1 MTVTAGGAHG
11 AQGAQ
16 GAQRAQGAP
25 GAEGGG
31 GPSLRRRLSA
41 YFRMGRTIRWENWLG
56 TLVWW
61 TLVDGDQAFEPRTIA
76 LLLVTLLAY
85 VAMVATAGTMDDVT
99 GYRDGTDWINYR
111 NSDPTGLRPIT
122 RKPLLL
128 GWCTERQAIRYA
140 RAAAVV
146 SLTAVAVSWL
156 VAGREPVWYLPL
168 YLLVMVIGFQYS
180 AGLKFS
186 YLGCQE
192 LVLFLV
198 MFSSIFFPYALVT
211 GDTEAAVTVQAL
223 LFATWFVQVSIMSNS
238 HDVEGDRQANRRTM
252 AVLLSERGH
261 HRFIA
266 GVFCAG
272 WLVAVAGIVSGALSP
287 WVCITLVPV
296 VALQARQLRLSVR
309 DHLYLEARKIGFRV
323 LRTGVPILSLIN
335 LGLNW
340 R

>member
-1 MTVTAGGAHG
+1 MTVTSGAPFVQGGAE
-11 AQGAQ
+11 
-16 GAQRAQGAP
+16 R
-25 GAEGGG
+25 
-31 GPSLRRRLSA
+31 PSLRRRLNA

-56 TLVWW
+56 TLIWW
-61 TLVDGDQAFEPRTIA
+61 TLVDGDQAFEPRTFA
-76 LLLVTLLAY
+76 LLAVTLLAY

-128 GWCTERQAIRYA
+128 GWCTEAQAVAYA
-140 RAAAVV
+140 RFAAVV
-146 SLTAVAVSWL
+146 CLTAVVASWAA
-156 VAGREPVWYLPL
+156 AGQEPWWYLPL

-180 AGLKFS
+180 AGLKLS
-186 YLGCQE
+186 YLGAQE
-192 LVLFLV
+192 LVLFTV
-198 MFSSIFFPYALVT
+198 KFGSVFFPFALVT
-211 GDTEAAVTVQAL
+211 GDTASVVTVQAL

-252 AVLLSERGH
+252 AVLLSEAGH

-266 GVFCAG
+266 GVFCTG
-272 WLVAVAGIVSGALSP
+272 WLIAVAGLLTGALSP
-287 WVCITLVPV
+287 WICVTLVPV
-296 VALQARQLRLSVR
+296 VALQARQLRLSVGEHR
-309 DHLYLEARKIGFRV
+309 YLEARRIGFRV

-335 LGLNW
+335 IGMNW

>member
-1 MTVTAGGAHG
+1 MTVTSGAPFVQGGAE
-11 AQGAQ
+11 
-16 GAQRAQGAP
+16 R
-25 GAEGGG
+25 
-31 GPSLRRRLSA
+31 PSLRRRLNA

-56 TLVWW
+56 TLIWW
-61 TLVDGDQAFEPRTIA
+61 TLVDGDQAFEPRTFA
-76 LLLVTLLAY
+76 LLAVTLLAY

-128 GWCTERQAIRYA
+128 GWCTEAQAVAYA
-140 RAAAVV
+140 RFAAVV
-146 SLTAVAVSWL
+146 CLTAVVASWAA
-156 VAGREPVWYLPL
+156 AGQEPWWYLPL

-180 AGLKFS
+180 AGLKLS
-186 YLGCQE
+186 YLGAQE
-192 LVLFLV
+192 LVLFTV
-198 MFSSIFFPYALVT
+198 KFGSVFFPFALVT
-211 GDTEAAVTVQAL
+211 GDTASVVTVQAL

-252 AVLLSERGH
+252 AVLLSEAGH

-266 GVFCAG
+266 GVFCTG
-272 WLVAVAGIVSGALSP
+272 WLIAVAGLLTGALSP
-287 WVCITLVPV
+287 WICVTLVPV
-296 VALQARQLRLSVR
+296 VALQARQLRLSVGEHR
-309 DHLYLEARKIGFRV
+309 YLEARRIGFRV

-335 LGLNW
+335 IGLNW

>member
-1 MTVTAGGAHG
+1 MTVTSGTPVVQGGASS
-11 AQGAQ
+11 
-16 GAQRAQGAP
+16 
-25 GAEGGG
+25 
-31 GPSLRRRLSA
+31 PSLRRRLNA

-56 TLVWW
+56 TLIWW
-61 TLVDGDQAFEPRTIA
+61 TLVDGDRAFEPRTFA
-76 LLLVTLLAY
+76 LMAVTLLAY

-111 NSDPTGLRPIT
+111 NSDPTGLRPMT

-128 GWCTERQAIRYA
+128 GWCTEAQAVAYA
-140 RAAAVV
+140 RLAAAVC
-146 SLTAVAVSWL
+146 LTAVVASWL
-156 VAGREPVWYLPL
+156 AGGSEPWWYLPL
-168 YLLVMVIGFQYS
+168 YLLVMIIGFQYS
-180 AGLKFS
+180 AGLKLS
-186 YLGCQE
+186 YLGAQE

-198 MFSSIFFPYALVT
+198 KFSSVFFPYALVT
-211 GDTEAAVTVQAL
+211 GDTASVVTVQAL

-252 AVLLSERGH
+252 AVLLSEEGH

-266 GVFCAG
+266 GVFGTG
-272 WLVAVAGIVSGALSP
+272 WLIAVAGLVTGALSP
-287 WVCITLVPV
+287 WFCVTLVPV
-296 VALQARQLRLSVR
+296 VALQARQLKLSVGEHR
-309 DHLYLEARKIGFRV
+309 YLEARKIGFRV

>member
-1 MTVTAGGAHG
+1 VTVISGGAPT
-11 AQGAQ
+11 A
-16 GAQRAQGAP
+16 R
-25 GAEGGG
+25 GGVEH
-31 GPSLRRRLSA
+31 PSLRRQLNA

-56 TLVWW
+56 TLIWW
-61 TLVDGDQAFEPRTIA
+61 TLVDGDRAFEPRTLG
-76 LLLVTLLAY
+76 LLAVTLLAY

-111 NSDPTGLRPIT
+111 NSDPTGLRPMT

-128 GWCTERQAIRYA
+128 GWCTEAQAVAYA

-146 SLTAVAVSWL
+146 CLAAVVVSWL
-156 VAGREPVWYLPL
+156 GAGREPWWYLPL
-168 YLLVMVIGFQYS
+168 YVLVMLVGFQYS
-180 AGLKFS
+180 AGLKLS
-186 YLGCQE
+186 YLGAQE
-192 LVLFLV
+192 LVLFVV

-211 GDTEAAVTVQAL
+211 GGIEAAVTVQAL

-252 AVLLSERGH
+252 AVLLSEEGH

-266 GVFCAG
+266 GVFCTG
-272 WLVAVAGIVSGALSP
+272 WLLAAAGILTGVLSP
-287 WVCITLVPV
+287 WFCVTLVPV
-296 VALQARQLRLSVR
+296 VALQARQLRLSVGEHR
-309 DHLYLEARKIGFRV
+309 YLEARRIGFRV